1 MRQRL
6 FYIATSGSSASTWL
20 ARTLSMHEEI
30 IVSHGSEIPAFK
42 NSDEFLEYYAPLLKR
57 SRFLLGAIHMTAA
70 HGCRMRQ
77 AILRFGG
84 AFAGILRHPIARTC
98 SQFTHK
104 NKAEF
109 HTKLDRQEL
118 FKVDDTAQIHA
129 ACLKFLGRAELQP
142 SQIEFLRATIQT
154 LRNDLD
160 LMVNA
165 TPDELF
171 FYETIVSDPREYR
184 RLFAHISQ
192 GQLAMEQS
200 LETAIYETGVINP
213 HLPKR
218 GQSNEE
224 LFFNLSADL
233 KAIFAI
239 ALLVYSYRGDIIK
252 RYLAYGYDVTSPLSN
267 EIISKVKA
275 QM

>member
-1 MRQRL
+1 
-6 FYIATSGSSASTWL
+6 
-20 ARTLSMHEEI
+20 
-30 IVSHGSEIPAFK
+30 
-42 NSDEFLEYYAPLLKR
+42 
-57 SRFLLGAIHMTAA
+57 
-70 HGCRMRQ
+70 
-77 AILRFGG
+77 
-84 AFAGILRHPIARTC
+84 
-98 SQFTHK
+98 
-104 NKAEF
+104 
-109 HTKLDRQEL
+109 
-118 FKVDDTAQIHA
+118 
-129 ACLKFLGRAELQP
+129 LGRAELQP